1 MTKGLFFGRID
12 IKMQSIT
19 KKLTEIVSAAFE
31 KCGIEPTARAESLK
45 EEQFAALSNELF
57 RRES

>member
-1 MTKGLFFGRID
+1 
-12 IKMQSIT
+12 MQSIT